1 VDWVGCEGAEGKWE
15 MWVNGLGKLGQNTNE
30 QSIGEVSDL
39 DLQYAVQ
46 HPAMRMAAF
55 VLSTMWSIGR
65 YILTTLIVS
74 SIAPLPS
81 VRLSNLTKWLIPIE
95 LFDPHLVGI

>member
-1 VDWVGCEGAEGKWE
+1 
-15 MWVNGLGKLGQNTNE
+15 M
-30 QSIGEVSDL
+30 

-46 HPAMRMAAF
+46 HPAIRMAAF

-65 YILTTLIVS
+65 YIMTTLIVS
-74 SIAPLPS
+74 SIPWLPS
-81 VRLSNLTKWLIPIE
+81 CRLANLADWLVPTE

>member
-1 VDWVGCEGAEGKWE
+1 MGDVSEGPR
-15 MWVNGLGKLGQNTNE
+15 GLGHNTNK
-30 QSIGEVSDL
+30 QQIGEVSDL

-65 YILTTLIVS
+65 YIMTTLIVS
-74 SIAPLPS
+74 PMPS
-81 VRLSNLTKWLIPIE
+81 VCLSNPADWFVPTE
-95 LFDPHLVGI
+95 LFDPHHIGIQACL